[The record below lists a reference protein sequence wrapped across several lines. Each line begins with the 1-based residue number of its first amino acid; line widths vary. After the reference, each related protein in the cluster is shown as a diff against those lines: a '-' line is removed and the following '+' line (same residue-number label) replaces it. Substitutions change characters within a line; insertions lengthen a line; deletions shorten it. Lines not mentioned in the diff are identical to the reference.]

1 MAKAKNKTGRG
12 RKQDRARVAG
22 GQDYEVGYEAKKTRR
37 SAGAVKKAVKKV
49 GNSRK
54 RVEKRLGR

>member
-1 MAKAKNKTGRG
+1 MTHPWYKA
-12 RKQDRARVAG
+12 AESEPV
-22 GQDYEVGYEAKKTRR
+22 EAMSRCGHVVTLM
-37 SAGAVKKAVKKV
+37 AVKKAVKKV

>member
-1 MAKAKNKTGRG
+1 
-12 RKQDRARVAG
+12 VAG
-22 GQDYEVGYEAKKTRR
+22 GQDYEVRYEAKEIGN
-37 SAGAVKKAVKKV
+37 SAAAVKKAVKKV